1 MGKDDGEQQRFLF
14 PRRTKRCG
22 LALCGMGDGKV
33 SSMWS
38 GKRPSGGGVSAAAL
52 LQHVRQIARRII
64 PAIQRQSR
72 TRKGTVKLLLQR
84 LAERRD
90 RIAPGQ
96 GERRPMLCH
105 LRLQRGQ
112 RSEERRVGKEC
123 VSTCR
128 SRWSPYP

>member
-1 MGKDDGEQQRFLF
+1 MWVQAACSQFVMGKDDGKKQRFRF

-84 LAERRD
+84 PAERRD
-90 RIAPGQ
+90 RIAPGDR
-96 GERRPMLCH
+96 E
-105 LRLQRGQ
+105 
-112 RSEERRVGKEC
+112 SV
-123 VSTCR
+123 V
-128 SRWSPYP
+128 

>member
-1 MGKDDGEQQRFLF
+1 MGKDDGKQQRFLF

-72 TRKGTVKLLLQR
+72 TRKGTVKS
-84 LAERRD
+84 
-90 RIAPGQ
+90 
-96 GERRPMLCH
+96 
-105 LRLQRGQ
+105 

-123 VSTCR
+123 VSKGR
-128 SRWSPYP
+128 SRGSPHP

>member
-1 MGKDDGEQQRFLF
+1 
-14 PRRTKRCG
+14 
-22 LALCGMGDGKV
+22 
-33 SSMWS
+33 MWS

-105 LRLQRGQ
+105 LRLPRGQ
-112 RSEERRVGKEC
+112 PDMVSGLVGGQQLRAELGRASGRERGGK
-123 VSTCR
+123 
-128 SRWSPYP
+128 YG

>member
-1 MGKDDGEQQRFLF
+1 MGKDDGKQQRFLF

-52 LQHVRQIARRII
+52 LQHVRQIARRIV

-72 TRKGTVKLLLQR
+72 TRKGTVKMLTQR
-84 LAERRD
+84 LAEPRHRTP
-90 RIAPGQ
+90 PGQ
-96 GERRPMLCH
+96 ASRRS
-105 LRLQRGQ
+105 
-112 RSEERRVGKEC
+112 SEKRRTGKKY
-123 VSTCR
+123 VR
-128 SRWSPYP
+128 QWQ